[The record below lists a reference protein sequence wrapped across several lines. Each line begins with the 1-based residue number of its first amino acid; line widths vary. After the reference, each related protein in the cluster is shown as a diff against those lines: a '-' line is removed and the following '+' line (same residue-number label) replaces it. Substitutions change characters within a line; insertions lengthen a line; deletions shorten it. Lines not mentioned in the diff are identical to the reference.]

1 MRHPGHHFI
10 CHGAVVRAVASTA
23 GRQAQIIPG
32 LECCRERPQS
42 KKPNKKD
49 GKPALHPSLMLH
61 DERITPVDRQ
71 PRCVLRYHRFIAVS
85 STLPEEFPVS
95 QENASSSSTELS
107 AQAAC
112 TRRPLR
118 IALFGFGT
126 VGSSVARILVE
137 SKTEGVE
144 LTHIYNRNVARKRVD
159 WTAPNVVWSEDADAV
174 LASDV
179 DVIVELAGGLDPAGE
194 WVRRALEAGK
204 SVVTANK
211 KLIAYHGVELERLA
225 AAKGGHLKYGA
236 AVAGGIPVI
245 PGIEQGL
252 AGDRIES
259 MEGILN
265 GTCNFIL
272 SKMEAG
278 AEYATVLATAQ
289 AKGYAEADPTEDV
302 GGFDARAK
310 LAILMRLALR
320 VVVDPEEIV
329 PQPITAV
336 TAVDF
341 SYARD
346 LGCTIRQVA
355 RAEESGGNVA
365 ATVGPMLVDKKS
377 PLAWSR
383 GTENMVILTGH
394 YGGDVVFSGHGAGGH
409 PTAVAVVSDLLALAH
424 GSRRVA
430 VPSTPACIGAEFEV
444 PHYIRFLVNDR
455 PGIVAEITGALARER
470 INIRAIVQKPGY
482 PAHALPFVV
491 TVEPCKS
498 SALKRALASI
508 SRMDCLL
515 EEPLDLQMLE

>member
-1 MRHPGHHFI
+1 M
-10 CHGAVVRAVASTA
+10 A
-23 GRQAQIIPG
+23 
-32 LECCRERPQS
+32 EKE
-42 KKPNKKD
+42 
-49 GKPALHPSLMLH
+49 
-61 DERITPVDRQ
+61 
-71 PRCVLRYHRFIAVS
+71 S
-85 STLPEEFPVS
+85 STIALREDHVQGAP
-95 QENASSSSTELS
+95 L
-107 AQAAC
+107 
-112 TRRPLR
+112 RKPLR

-137 SKTEGVE
+137 SKPEGLE
-144 LTHIYNRNVARKRVD
+144 LTHIFNRNVARKRVD
-159 WTAPNVVWSEDADAV
+159 WTPANMVWSENADAV

-179 DVIVELAGGLDPAGE
+179 DVVVELAGGLDPAGS
-194 WVRRALEAGK
+194 WVRKALGSGK

-211 KLIAYHGVELERLA
+211 KLIAFHGVELERLA

-245 PGIEQGL
+245 PGLEQGL
-252 AGDRIES
+252 AGDRIER
-259 MEGILN
+259 MQGILN

-272 SKMEAG
+272 SRMEAG

-329 PQPITAV
+329 PQSITSV

-355 RAEESGGNVA
+355 RAEEREGNVA
-365 ATVGPMLVDKKS
+365 ATVGPMLVDQRS

-383 GTENMVILTGH
+383 NTENMVILTGR

-409 PTAVAVVSDLLALAH
+409 PTAVAVVSDLIALAH
-424 GSRRVA
+424 GSRRVEIPS
-430 VPSTPACIGAEFEV
+430 VPAKIGAEFEV
-444 PHYIRFLVNDR
+444 PHYIRFLVADR
-455 PGIVAEITGALARER
+455 PGIVAEITGALAKER

-482 PAHALPFVV
+482 PSHALPFVV

-498 SALKRALASI
+498 SALKRALASV
-508 SRMDCLL
+508 SKMDCLL
-515 EEPLDLQMLE
+515 EEPLNLQMLE